1 MFETKMSNA
10 ESIFLNEALMAT
22 AEKYEKLR
30 LQRLN
35 ASKAWIK
42 RNKPKVLEYNRVYSK
57 KLYAKKK
64 ENKEPIEKIVNI
76 EEYKKYQADYRLT
89 KRLRQLPFFNSP
101 IAF

>member
-1 MFETKMSNA
+1 MSNA
-10 ESIFLNEALMAT
+10 ESIFLNEALIAT

-64 ENKEPIEKIVNI
+64 ENKETTKKVVDP
-76 EEYKKYQADYRLT
+76 EEYKRYQADYRLT
-89 KRLRQLPFFNSP
+89 SKLRQLPFFNSD
-101 IAF
+101 ITL